1 MTGASVYL
9 SFEQI
14 VKAFYMSMTI
24 KGEDTDIDT
33 EGIPFLHEKLL
44 VIIQNKIDSGEI
56 TKDDLHKVMGWSND
70 D

>member
-44 VIIQNKIDSGEI
+44 VIIRQDDS
-56 TKDDLHKVMGWSND
+56 
-70 D
+70 